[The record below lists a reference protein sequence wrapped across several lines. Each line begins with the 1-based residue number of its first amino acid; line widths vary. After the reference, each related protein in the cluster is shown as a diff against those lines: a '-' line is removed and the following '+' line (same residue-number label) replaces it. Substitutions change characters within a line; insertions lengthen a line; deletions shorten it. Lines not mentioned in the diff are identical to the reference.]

1 MVLWFFLDLYL
12 HPCPQLVKWVG
23 QLRKYQTP
31 MKKALQKL
39 HDDKYK
45 PQSTEEEQTEQQ
57 EGPDFLDS
65 YLEDILPGAILED
78 QYTSYAFGPQTPILS
93 GTLYEHWSKESAI
106 PAIQQIALSSPSRRR
121 RLCKSGS

>member
-1 MVLWFFLDLYL
+1 MVLWAFLDLYLHLCL

-45 PQSTEEEQTEQQ
+45 PQSTEEEQT
-57 EGPDFLDS
+57 DS
-65 YLEDILPGAILED
+65 KKD
-78 QYTSYAFGPQTPILS
+78 QIS
-93 GTLYEHWSKESAI
+93 
-106 PAIQQIALSSPSRRR
+106 
-121 RLCKSGS
+121 